1 MVRWLLFVGESNLVV
16 ALDAK
21 RAAGNHGLI
30 IGTGRVHQ
38 SLEVAEA
45 GSHLCQLR
53 PEGVF
58 HCRSVILVLQHDNQ
72 HTIEMLLSTDI
83 RGLSKGWSQGWGGA
97 AAAWDCGGLP
107 ALAET
112 EVSAFN

>member
-1 MVRWLLFVGESNLVV
+1 MAIVVGESNLVV

-21 RAAGNHGLI
+21 RAAGNHGQI
-30 IGTGRVHQ
+30 IGIGRVHQ

-72 HTIEMLLSTDI
+72 HTIEMLPSTHN
-83 RGLSKGWSQGWGGA
+83 RGLSKGWS
-97 AAAWDCGGLP
+97 
-107 ALAET
+107 
-112 EVSAFN
+112 

>member
-1 MVRWLLFVGESNLVV
+1 MAIVVGESNLVV
-16 ALDAK
+16 AVDAK
-21 RAAGNHGLI
+21 RAAGNHGQI
-30 IGTGRVHQ
+30 IGIGRVHQ

-72 HTIEMLLSTDI
+72 HTIEMLSSTHH
-83 RGLSKGWSQGWGGA
+83 RGLSKGWSYGA
-97 AAAWDCGGLP
+97 GAWDGGGLP
-107 ALAET
+107 AVVGAG
-112 EVSAFN
+112 VSAFN

>member
-1 MVRWLLFVGESNLVV
+1 MTRFHHHL
-16 ALDAK
+16 
-21 RAAGNHGLI
+21 
-30 IGTGRVHQ
+30 Q
-38 SLEVAEA
+38 SLEVAQA

-72 HTIEMLLSTDI
+72 HTIEMLPSTHN
-83 RGLSKGWSQGWGGA
+83 RGLSKGWSQGWGWGWGGA
-97 AAAWDCGGLP
+97 AAAWDFGGLP
-107 ALAET
+107 ALDET